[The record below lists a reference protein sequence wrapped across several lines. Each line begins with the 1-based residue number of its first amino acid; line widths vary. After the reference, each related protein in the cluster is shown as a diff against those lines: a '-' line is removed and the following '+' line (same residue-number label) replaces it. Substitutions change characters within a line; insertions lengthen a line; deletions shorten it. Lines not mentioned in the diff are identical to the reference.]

1 MSVGNIGG
9 MKQEIRKVFGG
20 LVSAYWYV
28 PDPVTQLHGTGEELN
43 LLVALLEADGKIERS
58 PQLDKHLDSLDEDYK
73 RAINLYNPA
82 AGGHKEALILLHRI
96 RQQILVIA
104 IREDVIDIES
114 IRQPMFS
121 DVFGQNSR
129 GPE

>member
-1 MSVGNIGG
+1 MQ
-9 MKQEIRKVFGG
+9 QEIRKVFGG

-43 LLVALLEADGKIERS
+43 LLVALLEADGKITNGELLKKRIDD
-58 PQLDKHLDSLDEDYK
+58 LDADYQ
-73 RAINLYNPA
+73 RAVNLYNPA
-82 AGGHKEALILLHRI
+82 AGGHKEALILLHKI

-104 IREDVIDIES
+104 IRENVIDIES

-121 DVFGQNSR
+121 DIFRSKGEER
-129 GPE
+129 

>member
-1 MSVGNIGG
+1 M
-9 MKQEIRKVFGG
+9 FGG

-58 PQLDKHLDSLDEDYK
+58 QQLAKHLESLDEDYK
-73 RAINLYNPA
+73 KAINLYNPA
-82 AGGHKEALILLHRI
+82 AGGHKEALITLHRI
-96 RQQILVIA
+96 RQQVLVIA
-104 IREDVIDIES
+104 LQEDVIDIES

-121 DVFGQNSR
+121 DVFGQNR
-129 GPE
+129 QGAE

>member
-1 MSVGNIGG
+1 

-43 LLVALLEADGKIERS
+43 LLVALLEADQKIQSSAVLE
-58 PQLDKHLDSLDEDYK
+58 KHLENLDEDYK
-73 RAINLYNPA
+73 RAINLYNPV

-121 DVFGQNSR
+121 DVFGQNR
-129 GPE
+129 QGAE

>member
-1 MSVGNIGG
+1 

-43 LLVALLEADGKIERS
+43 LLVALLEATGKIAESDVLAKRVDA
-58 PQLDKHLDSLDEDYK
+58 LEEEYK
-73 RAINLYNPA
+73 QAITLYNPA
-82 AGGHKEALILLHRI
+82 AGGHKQALIMLHRI

-114 IRQPMFS
+114 IKQPMFS
-121 DVFGQNSR
+121 DVFGQNR
-129 GPE
+129 QGGE

>member
-1 MSVGNIGG
+1 MIVGNRGG

-43 LLVALLEADGKIERS
+43 LLIALLEADGKIEAS
-58 PQLDKHLDSLDEDYK
+58 EQLAKHLQNLDLDYK
-73 RAINLYNPA
+73 KAIDLYNPA
-82 AGGHKEALILLHRI
+82 AGGHKEALNILHRI

-121 DVFGQNSR
+121 DMFRSTGDER
-129 GPE
+129 